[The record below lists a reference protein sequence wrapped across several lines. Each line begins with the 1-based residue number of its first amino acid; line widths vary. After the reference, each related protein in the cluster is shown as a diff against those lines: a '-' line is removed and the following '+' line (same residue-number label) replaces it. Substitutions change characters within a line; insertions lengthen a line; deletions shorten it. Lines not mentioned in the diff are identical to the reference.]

1 MLPSRSGV
9 LVEAVSMYE
18 ISDWTDNSDFMDQI
32 CLKMCFQSKIEKVNS
47 SIGFCIFELVYVL
60 ISA

>member
-18 ISDWTDNSDFMDQI
+18 ISDWTDNSDFKDQI